1 MTKKK
6 QKLYELIDSIT
17 RENIAEYLETFVRLF
32 LEKWG
37 TD

>member
-6 QKLYELIDSIT
+6 QKRYALIDSIK
-17 RENIAEYLETFVRLF
+17 REDIAEYLETFVRLF